1 MTTVNTTFRAT
12 DRASGPA
19 KKVADSFA
27 GIAAAAKAAQ
37 GQGRLAFAMANKLR
51 KHGQANV
58 AASAKQQ
65 AEIAKQQAKAVD
77 DAKAAAK
84 AAMMDRA
91 GKIGGT
97 GGSIMSNLIGGV
109 TLGTLAANAIMGIA
123 SAAKD
128 AASAV
133 LGLVA
138 SFAGGILSAGAFR
151 ERAILAFDALSK
163 GAKTGVADLAK
174 VRQLAFEMGI
184 NFEDTANS
192 IMKLRK
198 MGFTEAGSDA
208 IFKSMQDL
216 RAVGSTADETKRAI
230 IAITQIKSSGRL
242 LGDELLQLA
251 EAGVSISEI
260 YKQLGKIMGKT
271 VPEVM
276 KLKEAGKIDSDTA
289 IKGVMAA
296 IAEMTGSKT
305 PGELGKKIA
314 NETIGGLL
322 EKLKNFGG
330 IAMDTIAEK
339 VAPAFMKLKPIL
351 DDIMNALQSPEAKK
365 AIDDIAAG
373 VSAIFGATV
382 AAWPAI
388 KQFTA
393 GLLEGLAPLKSM
405 LSGFASMLGPLFKAL
420 GIDAKDAASGAR
432 LLGQAL
438 ALVIGAAV
446 MLTGLLAGVVAL
458 FAAVPAA
465 IAGAAVAIGLTIGAI
480 INWLVALPGRIT
492 ATAGA
497 IATAAIQLGSDII
510 NGLVNGITAGA
521 ARVIEAVKGVAQGAI
536 SAAAMTLKISSPSKV
551 FAEMGG
557 FMAEGMALGIADGAD
572 GVATASSKMSL
583 GGADGAAGMG
593 MGGGRGPVSIQVT
606 IPVSGAGDPKAVA
619 AEVQRSFLANLASA
633 FEGLQAEAGA

>member
-1 MTTVNTTFRAT
+1 MTDAADLVVRLK
-12 DRASGPA
+12 DQVSGPA
-19 KKVADSFA
+19 RQAAASVDGLTRAATKLNKAGKLVDAQTGRFVSLGGAADGAGGSAGDLIKNITGIGGGVAIGTLVA
-27 GIAAAAKAAQ
+27 GAIEGIGRAALAAAASVV
-37 GQGRLAFAMANKLR
+37 RLA
-51 KHGQANV
+51 
-58 AASAKQQ
+58 
-65 AEIAKQQAKAVD
+65 
-77 DAKAAAK
+77 
-84 AAMMDRA
+84 
-91 GKIGGT
+91 
-97 GGSIMSNLIGGV
+97 
-109 TLGTLAANAIMGIA
+109 
-123 SAAKD
+123 
-128 AASAV
+128 
-133 LGLVA
+133 A
-138 SFAGGILSAGAFR
+138 SFAQGVLSAGGFR
-151 ERAILAFDALSK
+151 ERAIIAFDALSK
-163 GAKTGVADLAK
+163 GAKTGAADLAK
-174 VRQLAFEMGI
+174 VRQLAFEMGAP
-184 NFEDTANS
+184 FEDTAES

-198 MGFTEAGSDA
+198 MGFAAAEAENL
-208 IFKSMQDL
+208 FKSMQDM
-216 RAVGSTADETKRAI
+216 RGVGATMEETKRAI
-230 IAITQIKSSGRL
+230 VAITQIKSAGKL
-242 LGDELLQLA
+242 QGDELNQLA
-251 EAGVSISEI
+251 EAGVGASEV
-260 YKQLGKIMGKT
+260 YKQLGKILGKT
-271 VPEVM
+271 VPEVIKM
-276 KLKEAGKIDSDTA
+276 KEAGKIDSDTA
-289 IKGVMAA
+289 IKGIMAA
-296 IAEMTGSKT
+296 IAETTGSKK

-314 NETIGGLL
+314 NETLGGLL

-373 VSAIFGATV
+373 VSAIFSGAV
-382 AAWPAI
+382 AAWPAV

-420 GIDAKDAASGAR
+420 GVDAKDAASGAR

-458 FAAVPAA
+458 FVAVPAA

-480 INWLVALPGRIT
+480 INWLVSLPGRIT

-510 NGLVNGITAGA
+510 SGLVNGITAGA

-536 SAAAMTLKISSPSKV
+536 SAAAMTLKIGSPSKV
-551 FAEMGG
+551 FAELGG
-557 FMAEGMALGIADGAD
+557 FMAEGMALGIGDGAD

-583 GGADGAAGMG
+583 GGAEGAAGMG

-619 AEVQRSFLANLASA
+619 AEVQRSFLANLATA